1 VKRPEQEDETIHD
14 NSISLT
20 IERERESNVAAAVVP
35 QELGSLCKALGF
47 ASIKVVRGGANN
59 RETSKQA
66 SKRQCKR
73 ADDAK
78 DFW

>member
-1 VKRPEQEDETIHD
+1 
-14 NSISLT
+14 
-20 IERERESNVAAAVVP
+20 VVP